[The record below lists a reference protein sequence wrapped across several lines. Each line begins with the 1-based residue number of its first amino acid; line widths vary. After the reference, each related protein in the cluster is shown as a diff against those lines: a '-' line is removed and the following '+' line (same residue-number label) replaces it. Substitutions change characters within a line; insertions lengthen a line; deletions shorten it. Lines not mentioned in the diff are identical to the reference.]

1 MTDITALHGQ
11 YQIPPEAV
19 EAAARAAYAEWVSFC
34 VTSGGVED
42 EYRAWDELDDE
53 ERIQWR
59 THATAALRAG
69 IAAWP
74 GMTYAKWRDYGQ
86 ADRLVLPLPTE
97 TRDE

>member
-1 MTDITALHGQ
+1 MKKEKSQLTDRIT
-11 YQIPPEAV
+11 IPPEAV

-69 IAAWP
+69 LAAWP
-74 GMTYAKWRDYGQ
+74 GARLKLDGRYA
-86 ADRLVLPLPTE
+86 LLPLPQEKTDVE
-97 TRDE
+97 G

>member
-1 MTDITALHGQ
+1 MTDIT
-11 YQIPPEAV
+11 IPPEAV

-74 GMTYAKWRDYGQ
+74 EMEVFSIMSDGEESI
-86 ADRLVLPLPTE
+86 VLPLPME
-97 TRDE
+97 TRDEQ